1 MVNEELM
8 NMVDEVRR
16 KSARVIVVIMVIAKV
31 TVRVISGYAPQ
42 QGRMEEEED
51 QFYDDVSQEI
61 GQAAT
66 DEFVMLLG
74 DLNGH
79 VGANAEGYEGVH
91 GGFGYGVRNEE
102 GCRVLELRDA
112 HSMVV
117 GNTLFKRAPARLI
130 TYRSGEN
137 MSMIDYVVVKAKD
150 RKYVKNVKAIPG
162 MLQHS
167 LVVMDVVSKEM
178 GKKEK
183 EKFVPRRKTW
193 KLKDAKVKKQF
204 EVKVAERW
212 ETECKDGDIWERNR
226 DCVLAA
232 ADEVCGCT
240 KGKCRYGE
248 TRWWDESVK
257 RALEDK
263 KEKFK
268 EWKRDKT
275 ADAKSKY
282 NKAKKFAKR
291 AVSTVMREASER
303 LMKEME
309 NDKSSKIMFKIAKQ
323 SMKDNKGDVGNGC
336 VRDRSGKLCIGE
348 RERAKVWKE
357 HMERVMNEENE
368 WDGVVDVDV
377 VHGPINRIT
386 MKEVMTAIKAMKLG
400 KATGV
405 SEVAA
410 EHIAASGMVGIEV
423 ITKIANRVLD
433 GEGIL
438 DEWRCSVLVPLYKGK
453 GDVRDC
459 GAYRGVKLLAH
470 AMKVVEWVFLMRLR
484 KMVEIDEMQCDF
496 MPGKGI
502 VDALFMARM
511 LQERYGR
518 KKGKLYMCF
527 VDLVKAF
534 DRD

>member
-1 MVNEELM
+1 
-8 NMVDEVRR
+8 
-16 KSARVIVVIMVIAKV
+16 
-31 TVRVISGYAPQ
+31 
-42 QGRMEEEED
+42 
-51 QFYDDVSQEI
+51 
-61 GQAAT
+61 
-66 DEFVMLLG
+66 
-74 DLNGH
+74 

-91 GGFGYGVRNEE
+91 GGFGYGVSNEE
-102 GCRVLELRDA
+102 GCRVLELGDA

-117 GNTLFKRAPARLI
+117 GNILFKRAPARLI

-137 MSMIDYVVVKAKD
+137 MSMIDCVMVKAKD

-178 GKKEK
+178 GKMEK

-193 KLKDAKVKKQF
+193 KLKDAEVKKQF

-212 ETECKDGDIWERNR
+212 ETECKDGDIWERYR

-232 ADEVCGCT
+232 AYEVCGWT
-240 KGKCRYGE
+240 KGKCRHGE
-248 TRWWDESVK
+248 TWWWDKSVK
-257 RALEDK
+257 K
-263 KEKFK
+263 GI
-268 EWKRDKT
+268 RDKT

-282 NKAKKFAKR
+282 NKAKKFTKR
-291 AVSTVMREASER
+291 AVSIAMREACER

-323 SMKDNKGDVGNGC
+323 SMKDNKDVVGNGC
-336 VRDRSGKLCIGE
+336 VRDRSGKLCMGE

-377 VHGPINRIT
+377 VHGPIDRVT

-400 KATGV
+400 KVTGV

-433 GEGIL
+433 GEGIP

-459 GAYRGVKLLAH
+459 GAYRGVKLLEH
-470 AMKVVEWVFLMRLR
+470 AMKVVERVSH
-484 KMVEIDEMQCDF
+484 E
-496 MPGKGI
+496 
-502 VDALFMARM
+502 
-511 LQERYGR
+511 
-518 KKGKLYMCF
+518 
-527 VDLVKAF
+527 VKENG
-534 DRD
+534 

>member
-1 MVNEELM
+1 MMKDKVQMALSIRQKRVRRISRGPVHGVAVQGAMDGPATGNQLGWRFGTWNVGSLSGRSGEVVDELWRRRVDVCAVQETRWKGEAAKFVGAKGRRYKLWWKGDDGTGGVGVMVKEELM
-8 NMVDEVRR
+8 NKVVEVRR
-16 KSARVIVVIMVIAKV
+16 KSARVIVVVMVIAKV

-42 QGRMEEEED
+42 HGRMEEEKD
-51 QFYDDVSQEI
+51 QFYDDVSEEI
-61 GQAAT
+61 GQAAS

-102 GCRVLELRDA
+102 GCRVLELGDA

-117 GNTLFKRAPARLI
+117 GSTLFKRAPARLI

-137 MSMIDYVVVKAKD
+137 MLMIDYVMVKAKD
-150 RKYVKNVKAIPG
+150 RKYVKNVKAVPG

-183 EKFVPRRKTW
+183 ETFVPRRKTW
-193 KLKDAKVKKQF
+193 KLKDAEVKKQF

-212 ETECKDGDIWERNR
+212 ETECKVWERYR

-232 ADEVCGCT
+232 ADEVCGWT
-240 KGKCRYGE
+240 KGKCRHGE
-248 TRWWDESVK
+248 TWWWDESVK

-291 AVSTVMREASER
+291 AVSIAMREASER

-323 SMKDNKGDVGNGC
+323 PMKDNKDVVGNGC
-336 VRDRSGKLCIGE
+336 VRDRSESCAWGRGKELKYRKNIW
-348 RERAKVWKE
+348 RE
-357 HMERVMNEENE
+357 
-368 WDGVVDVDV
+368 
-377 VHGPINRIT
+377 
-386 MKEVMTAIKAMKLG
+386 
-400 KATGV
+400 
-405 SEVAA
+405 
-410 EHIAASGMVGIEV
+410 
-423 ITKIANRVLD
+423 
-433 GEGIL
+433 
-438 DEWRCSVLVPLYKGK
+438 
-453 GDVRDC
+453 
-459 GAYRGVKLLAH
+459 
-470 AMKVVEWVFLMRLR
+470 
-484 KMVEIDEMQCDF
+484 
-496 MPGKGI
+496 
-502 VDALFMARM
+502 
-511 LQERYGR
+511 
-518 KKGKLYMCF
+518 
-527 VDLVKAF
+527 
-534 DRD
+534 